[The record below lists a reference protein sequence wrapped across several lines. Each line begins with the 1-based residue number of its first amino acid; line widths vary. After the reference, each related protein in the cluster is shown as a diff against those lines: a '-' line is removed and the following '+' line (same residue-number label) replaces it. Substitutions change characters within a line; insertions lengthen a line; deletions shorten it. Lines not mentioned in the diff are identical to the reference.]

1 MKKVLVLDDDMVAML
16 LYSEIF
22 KREPDKYSV
31 IKCFNGL
38 EAIKRMKNDKPDVVI
53 LDIHMPLVNGLEV
66 YEKIKAT
73 EEINNIPIIVAT
85 ADVSAKN
92 KYNKKLSGVTWML
105 KPIISSKLFRMV
117 DKACVK
123 NHISV

>member
-22 KREPDKYSV
+22 KREPDKYSI